1 MKDLFTKMLCYKHQR
16 IRAKDVLNH
25 PWILKNFDKSTL
37 ENDVE
42 KLVLDKENL
51 NRYKLFLLE
60 QIANCEG
67 DIEKLKDHN

>member
-1 MKDLFTKMLCYKHQR
+1 MLCYKHQR

-25 PWILKNFDKSTL
+25 TWIRNHFDKSTL

-42 KLVLDKENL
+42 KLVIDKENL

-60 QIANCEG
+60 QITNCED
-67 DIEKLKDHN
+67 DIEKLKEQN